1 MLCMRGRRKSMYR
14 YFSLVSSLILSASC
28 SSGRMGGASALLK
41 ISISSA
47 TNSTSP
53 LASLGFAPPVRT
65 RTVPRTPITSSRR
78 NPRALSIRAAALDS
92 IPKTTWARPSLSR
105 RSTKKSPFPCSRYVL
120 IQPQSVTVCPAWDGR
135 SSPQYCVRFSMLIS
149 ISFGS
154 GMVARRQI
162 IALLGFVGGRNCADH
177 SLHCV
182 RTLWGCARSSRHSRT
197 SSIESRVANCRM
209 GRPSHGS
216 RGRRNDGQNCG

>member
-1 MLCMRGRRKSMYR
+1 ML
-14 YFSLVSSLILSASC
+14 SSLILSASC

-135 SSPQYCVRFSMLIS
+135 SSPQYCVRFSMLNFHFLRVGDGS
-149 ISFGS
+149 ETANHCAVRLRPWQELRRSFS
-154 GMVARRQI
+154 SLRSNPLGMRTQLPSFAN
-162 IALLGFVGGRNCADH
+162 FAD
-177 SLHCV
+177 
-182 RTLWGCARSSRHSRT
+182 
-197 SSIESRVANCRM
+197 
-209 GRPSHGS
+209 
-216 RGRRNDGQNCG
+216 

>member
-53 LASLGFAPPVRT
+53 LASLGFAPPVRM

-135 SSPQYCVRFSMLIS
+135 SSPQYCVRFSMLNFHFLRVGDGS
-149 ISFGS
+149 ETANHCAVRLCPWQELRRSFS
-154 GMVARRQI
+154 SLRSNPLGMRTQLPSFAN
-162 IALLGFVGGRNCADH
+162 FVD
-177 SLHCV
+177 
-182 RTLWGCARSSRHSRT
+182 
-197 SSIESRVANCRM
+197 
-209 GRPSHGS
+209 
-216 RGRRNDGQNCG
+216 